1 MRVIDHEQGTQ
12 EWLQSRLGCPSG
24 SGFDRLITSSGK
36 PSTQADGYIN
46 QLIAE
51 LLTKETTEVKVT
63 EWMQRGTD
71 LEPFARNFYEL
82 MSGNEVQEVGFCKH
96 DTLECGVSPDGLI
109 GTDGTDGGLEIK
121 CPTPATHIAYLRA
134 GVLPSKYKQQVMG
147 CMWVTGRDWWDFMS
161 YHERMPALIVRV
173 ERDDD
178 FITLLAEEVSKAVET
193 IQSEVNRLRKM
204 K

>member
-36 PSTQADGYIN
+36 ASTQADGYIN

-51 LLTKETTEVKVT
+51 LLTGETTEVKVT

-96 DTLECGVSPDGLI
+96 DEPMECGVSPDGLI
-109 GTDGTDGGLEIK
+109 GTDGGLEIK

-134 GVLPSKYKQQVMG
+134 GVLPSKYKQQVQG

-178 FITLLAEEVSKAVET
+178 YIKLLAEEVSKAVDT

>member
-109 GTDGTDGGLEIK
+109 GTDGGLEIK

-134 GVLPSKYKQQVMG
+134 GVLPSKYKQQVQG

-178 FITLLAEEVSKAVET
+178 FITILAEEVSKAVET